1 VSERKVRLCGY
12 AIAVLMDQVNT
23 VDSALETVYRLA
35 VEGEVQG
42 AVENARFV
50 EQNIDSTL
58 FFLRLAEKVCDAKP
72 DAGRAFKS
80 IAESLRGRLEDVR
93 RDPRTASQY
102 RYYRH
107 SLTEGVKMM
116 LSD

>member
-12 AIAVLMDQVNT
+12 ATVVLMDQVNLI
-23 VDSALETVYRLA
+23 DSALETVYRLA
-35 VEGEVQG
+35 VEGAVQD
-42 AVENARFV
+42 AVENVSLV
-50 EQNIDSTL
+50 EQNIDSAL
-58 FFLRLAEKVCDAKP
+58 FFLRLAERACDVTP
-72 DAGRAFKS
+72 DAGRVFKS

-102 RYYRH
+102 RYYRY
-107 SLTEGVKMM
+107 SLTEGVKAL